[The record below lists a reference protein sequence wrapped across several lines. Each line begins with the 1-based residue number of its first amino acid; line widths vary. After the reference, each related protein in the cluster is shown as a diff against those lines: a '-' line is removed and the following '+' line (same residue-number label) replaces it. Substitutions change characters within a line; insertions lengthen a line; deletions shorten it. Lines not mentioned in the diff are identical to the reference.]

1 MRSLG
6 SAVRLTAATVLVA
19 AVGLALPAAPASA
32 ATCSSGAGVTVVV
45 DFHEL
50 GGGAQTA
57 CVADGGGKSGTAL
70 FT

>member
-1 MRSLG
+1 VRSLG
-6 SAVRLTAATVLVA
+6 SAVRLAAATVLVA